1 MSHVSELTC
10 IVCPLGCRISAV
22 MDERIDKGDHG
33 QQLQER
39 RGICPGGVHGSEKD
53 GNVDRKDGKRRTA
66 AAAGQNR
73 QAGPKALIMDCM
85 KEINRFRASAPVMMG
100 EVLIRNIL
108 GTGADI
114 VAAGSTDQARR
125 VEADGEKVY
134 RFAGPGN
141 DQFEGSCF

>member
-22 MDERIDKGDHG
+22 MDEKGSIKEITG
-33 QQLQER
+33 NSCR
-39 RGICPGGVHGSEKD
+39 RGEAYALAECTYPKRMVTSTVRMEND
-53 GNVDRKDGKRRTA
+53 GLPPLPVKTDRPV
-66 AAAGQNR
+66 
-73 QAGPKALIMDCM
+73 PKALIMDCM

-114 VAAGSTDQARR
+114 VAAGSTDQAR
-125 VEADGEKVY
+125 
-134 RFAGPGN
+134 
-141 DQFEGSCF
+141 EG